1 MDAEA
6 IFQMLDTDGNGTVTK
21 EEFVAQWKSLQK
33 KLSPEHSSPVVSKR
47 DTMSS
52 DTRTSPGGED
62 SDDDDVRVG
71 AARAAAAAATGSTAK
86 VGRHTPQVQR
96 RSQTT
101 PAARRYSYA
110 SAADADSS
118 QLDPV
123 FFESFDLSNDEDVVF
138 SPAKPEKYTRLNYD
152 WSIAPGN
159 REAAADDDS
168 SATHGPTGGE
178 GGGGGGGSP
187 KSATSLTTGDENRMR
202 LISKL
207 QSKHRKSGNKLRSPK
222 VFAADALGRRAL
234 PPPPSSDDD
243 DDEEEEE
250 EDVERTDGDEEASS
264 DSEPQEF

>member
-6 IFQMLDTDGNGTVTK
+6 IFRMLDTDGNGTVTK
-21 EEFVAQWKSLQK
+21 EEFVAQWKSLQQ
-33 KLSPEHSSPVVSKR
+33 KLSPEHASPALTGR
-47 DTMSS
+47 NRMSS
-52 DTRTSPGGED
+52 NTRRGDIAGGED

-71 AARAAAAAATGSTAK
+71 AARAAAAAAATAVDPASK
-86 VGRHTPQVQR
+86 SISVTPPVQPR
-96 RSQTT
+96 RPQTT

-118 QLDPV
+118 QLDPL

-138 SPAKPEKYTRLNYD
+138 SPAKPEKYTRLNYN

-159 REAAADDDS
+159 RATEAEES
-168 SATHGPTGGE
+168 TATRGPP
-178 GGGGGGGSP
+178 GGGQ
-187 KSATSLTTGDENRMR
+187 KSASPAYHGRMANTGDENRMR
-202 LISKL
+202 LISTL
-207 QSKHRKSGNKLRSPK
+207 QSKQRESGHKLRSPK

-243 DDEEEEE
+243 EED